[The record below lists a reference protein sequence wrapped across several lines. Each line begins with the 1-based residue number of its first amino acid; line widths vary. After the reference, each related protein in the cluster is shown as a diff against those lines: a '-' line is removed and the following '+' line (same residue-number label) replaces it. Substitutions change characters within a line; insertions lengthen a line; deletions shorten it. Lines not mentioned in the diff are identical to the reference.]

1 MAGNFHESFAAAK
14 VKPPSERS
22 TGLVFAGVA
31 LLLAF
36 AWRHHPLAPWGALA
50 AAVCLAGIS
59 LLAPRL
65 LKPLNVVW
73 FRIGLLLHRIV
84 NPVVML
90 ALFVFVFTPAGFLVR
105 IWHDPLRLRRRS
117 EASSYWIERTND
129 GPATGSMV
137 NQF

>member
-1 MAGNFHESFAAAK
+1 MAGNFHESFAADK

-36 AWRHHPLAPWGALA
+36 AWRHHPAAPWWALA
-50 AAVCLAGIS
+50 AAVSLAGIS
-59 LLAPRL
+59 FLAPRL
-65 LKPLNVVW
+65 LKPLNIVW
-73 FRIGLLLHRIV
+73 FKLGLLLHRIV

-90 ALFVFVFTPAGFLVR
+90 ALFVFVFVPAGFLVR

-117 EASSYWIERTND
+117 EASSYWIERTD
-129 GPATGSMV
+129 AGPATSSMA